1 MGAIILMGS
10 GELTPTMVK
19 VHRQLLQALGPSP
32 KAVFLDTPAGFQLN
46 VDQLSRRAVEYFRLH
61 VNHPLEVASYKS
73 SDITPYE
80 KEQALHLLR
89 QADYI
94 LIGPGSPSYAVQV
107 WAGSPIPEIIT
118 ERIRQ
123 GACLV
128 AASAAS
134 LTVGAYTLPVYEI
147 YKVGQE
153 LHWLEGLGILGDFGI
168 DCAVVPHWNNAEGG
182 THDTRFCYMGARR
195 FESLKCLLREDV
207 SILGLDEH
215 TACIIDLSQERVSVV
230 GIGSITFQS
239 CGHESIY
246 DAGEAFSLSEFSES
260 KADVSKTATPRS
272 ELAEAEIE
280 TEGSY
285 WKEIHALQKAFG
297 EGLERQQYHKS
308 TNALLGIDQAVWKA
322 SQDLEHDEFIS
333 QGREILRE
341 LIVLLGNEIE
351 ALPKSRE
358 ACLNG
363 IVETLLEAREQC
375 RQSRRWS
382 DADAIRAWLREAG
395 IAVEDTP
402 SGSVWR
408 LLEPGD

>member
-1 MGAIILMGS
+1 MGAS
-10 GELTPTMVK
+10 
-19 VHRQLLQALGPSP
+19 
-32 KAVFLDTPAGFQLN
+32 
-46 VDQLSRRAVEYFRLH
+46 
-61 VNHPLEVASYKS
+61 
-73 SDITPYE
+73 
-80 KEQALHLLR
+80 
-89 QADYI
+89 
-94 LIGPGSPSYAVQV
+94 
-107 WAGSPIPEIIT
+107 
-118 ERIRQ
+118 
-123 GACLV
+123 
-128 AASAAS
+128 
-134 LTVGAYTLPVYEI
+134 
-147 YKVGQE
+147 
-153 LHWLEGLGILGDFGI
+153 
-168 DCAVVPHWNNAEGG
+168 
-182 THDTRFCYMGARR
+182 R

-215 TACIIDLSQERVSVV
+215 TACIIDLSHERVSVV
-230 GIGSITFQS
+230 GIGSVTLQS
-239 CGHESIY
+239 RGRESTY
-246 DAGEAFSLSEFSES
+246 DSGSSFSLSAFSEGRADLS
-260 KADVSKTATPRS
+260 KKATLGPAI
-272 ELAEAEIE
+272 AEAETE
-280 TEGSY
+280 NEGSY
-285 WKEIHALQKAFG
+285 WKEIHAFQEAFK

-382 DADAIRAWLREAG
+382 EADAIRAWLQEAG
-395 IAVEDTP
+395 IAVEDTQ